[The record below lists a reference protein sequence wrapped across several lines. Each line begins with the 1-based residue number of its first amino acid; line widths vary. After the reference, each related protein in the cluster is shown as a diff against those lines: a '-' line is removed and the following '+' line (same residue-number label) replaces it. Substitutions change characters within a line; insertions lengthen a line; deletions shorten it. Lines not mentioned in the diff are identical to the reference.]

1 MKNLLQRYVPDEV
14 RVGVRLESTVVVGI
28 DGLTCMH
35 VLSCT
40 STNTCLTRMMYCVR
54 GERGVCVRDELE
66 ECADEP

>member
-1 MKNLLQRYVPDEV
+1 M
-14 RVGVRLESTVVVGI
+14 ESTVAVGI

-54 GERGVCVRDELE
+54 GVCVRDELE

>member
-1 MKNLLQRYVPDEV
+1 M
-14 RVGVRLESTVVVGI
+14 ESTVVVGI

-40 STNTCLTRMMYCVR
+40 STNTCLTRMMYYVR
-54 GERGVCVRDELE
+54 GERSVCVRDELE